1 MGFRN
6 FATQLI
12 RPMMT
17 GATLMT
23 ARLRVDVGQTGFW
36 EGREFR
42 VNQPISIPAA
52 NTDGFV
58 IKFVSPVNFILQ
70 LQSFVVRQDG
80 LRFEAY
86 RSGQGV
92 EGGTFTASDYLEQ
105 NNAMDD
111 TPAYTPQITIFDGGT
126 FTPNGGE
133 IPKEVVE
140 VLAANATAQRTS
152 VGGSAVKERGLP
164 PGTYYLKFTNLNATG
179 TTIGI
184 YNLIY
189 EERP

>member
-1 MGFRN
+1 MSFKSGLLSIF
-6 FATQLI
+6 

-17 GATLMT
+17 GSTIDN

-42 VNQPISIPAA
+42 INQPLSLGSA
-52 NTDGFV
+52 DEFV

-70 LQSFVVRQDG
+70 LQSFVIRQDG
-80 LRFEAY
+80 VKFEAY
-86 RSGQGV
+86 QSTQGS
-92 EGGTFTASDYLEQ
+92 EGGTFTASKYVLP
-105 NNAMDD
+105 NNAMSD
-111 TPAYTPQITIFDGGT
+111 TTTYSPQITIFDGGT
-126 FTPNGGE
+126 FTPNANE
-133 IPKEVVE
+133 IPREAVE

-152 VGGSAVKERGLP
+152 VGGSAVKERGLAA
-164 PGTYYLKFTNLNATG
+164 GTYYLKFTNLLGSG
-179 TTIGI
+179 TAIGF